1 MATFIALG
9 RSTEE
14 GLKNIVALTERHNA
28 AVKRVE
34 AAGVKVLGSY
44 AAIGRYDYVVI
55 LEAPDAATCIR
66 ALTREAS
73 GGNIRYETMMAIPT
87 EEFGRLLAS

>member
-9 RSTEE
+9 RSTDE

-34 AAGVKVLGSY
+34 AAGVKVVGSY
-44 AAIGRYDYVVI
+44 AVMGRYDYVVI
-55 LEAPDAATCIR
+55 LEAPDAAACIR
-66 ALTREAS
+66 VLTKEAS
-73 GGNIRYETMMAIPT
+73 GGNIRYETMTAIPT
-87 EEFGRLLAS
+87 EDFGKLLS

>member
-1 MATFIALG
+1 MARFIALG
-9 RSTEE
+9 RSTDE
-14 GLKNIVALTERHNA
+14 GLKNIADLTARHNA

-44 AAIGRYDYVVI
+44 AVMGRYDYVVI

-73 GGNIRYETMMAIPT
+73 GGNIRYETMPAFPT
-87 EEFGRLLAS
+87 EEFGRMIS